1 MPVVPEDRPIE
12 TLRKEVID
20 QLVMN
25 YSHGE
30 LSLEAFE
37 RRLDDAMETSD
48 HQVLVE
54 LTADL
59 DLKVDQDFVDNK
71 NNQMGINYV
80 PGDSK
85 DVEHIFQIFSSE
97 ERNGAWRLPKEIQ
110 VSSVFSSVD
119 IDLTEAEFSNPE
131 VLITVYNIFS
141 GLDIF
146 VPENINVQTRVF
158 SIFGSTDNSA
168 NSIANPN
175 APTVI
180 VEGFSLFSGIDVKI
194 KRTMK
199 EHFIIFADKLKSL
212 LS

>member
-37 RRLDDAMETSD
+37 RRLDDAMETSE
-48 HQVLVE
+48 HRVLVE

-71 NNQMGINYV
+71 NQQMGINYV
-80 PGDSK
+80 PGDSR
-85 DVEHIFQIFSSE
+85 DVEHIFKIFSGE

-110 VSSVFSSVD
+110 VTSIFSGVD
-119 IDLTEAEFSNPE
+119 IDLTEAQFSNPE

-158 SIFGSTDNSA
+158 SIFGGTSNNA
-168 NSIANPN
+168 NSNADPN

-194 KRTMK
+194 KRTLK
-199 EHFIIFADKLKSL
+199 ENFIIFADKLKTL

>member
-1 MPVVPEDRPIE
+1 MSVVPEDRPIE

-71 NNQMGINYV
+71 NEQMGINYV

-85 DVEHIFQIFSSE
+85 DIEYIFKIFSGE
-97 ERNGAWRLPKEIQ
+97 ERKGAWRLPKEIQ
-110 VSSVFSSVD
+110 VTSIFSGVD
-119 IDLTEAEFSNPE
+119 IDLTEAQFSNPE

-158 SIFGSTDNSA
+158 SIFGGTSNNTS
-168 NSIANPN
+168 SIADPN

-180 VEGFSLFSGIDVKI
+180 VEGFALFSGINIKI
-194 KRTMK
+194 KRTLK
-199 EHFIIFADKLKSL
+199 EHFIIFADMLKAM

>member
-1 MPVVPEDRPIE
+1 MPVIPEDRPIE

-37 RRLDDAMETSD
+37 RRLDDAMETSE
-48 HQVLVE
+48 HRVLVE

-71 NNQMGINYV
+71 NEQMGINYM

-85 DVEHIFQIFSSE
+85 DIEYIFKIFSGE

-110 VSSVFSSVD
+110 VTSIFSGVD
-119 IDLTEAEFSNPE
+119 IDLTEAQFSNPE

-141 GLDIF
+141 GLDIL

-158 SIFGSTDNSA
+158 SIFGGTSNST
-168 NSIANPN
+168 NSIADPN

-180 VEGFSLFSGIDVKI
+180 VEGFALFSGIDIKI
-194 KRTMK
+194 KRTLK
-199 EHFIIFADKLKSL
+199 EHFVIFADKLKAM